1 MNNKYRVG
9 QRAASF
15 ETYSEVGPITGIA
28 LLLDEDNEIRA
39 GSDEGYVMEI
49 DCPYGTQE
57 MANALLVKLAG
68 KSYLGYHADGAEL
81 DKGAELGD
89 GIEVGGIYSML
100 AYRKVD
106 FGPGHLSE
114 ISASGENEV
123 DHEYPYVSQ
132 ETGKIERNLATTRS
146 LITKTSE
153 EILLK
158 VEEVNNRSEKR
169 YAQLSVSLDGVK
181 SEVSGKIDGSQ
192 AQTLIDQSIDKITL
206 SVSSSNGSTTFT
218 LRDGSAALSTQTLN
232 LSVSAVNVTGKL
244 TASQIDATNLKVSAA
259 NITGSL
265 TIGQLP
271 NDVATSGDIP
281 TNVSDLEND
290 MDYQTERGVVA
301 IIDGTVTADY
311 INALGVSASYLES
324 DEIYIYDSRGKMA
337 GFITTVGAASYSG
350 QKIVFSSGAMEI
362 NASYGSLYLVG
373 GDGAAL
379 DLSDLIYCNSDF
391 LPNSKARYDL
401 GSSTYQWNDVYC
413 STGEF
418 NGSDK
423 NIKHDIE
430 DLPEKYVAMLD
441 MVAPK
446 RYKLNAGT
454 SDRYH
459 VGFIAQ
465 DVEAAMSACGIDSK
479 EFGGWAKDKDEDGN
493 DIYMLRYTEFIAILL
508 AKLRGMDER
517 MKRLEATT

>member
-1 MNNKYRVG
+1 M
-9 QRAASF
+9 
-15 ETYSEVGPITGIA
+15 SEKFYIGSDITGFADNGKYKPISRVT
-28 LLLDEDNEIRA
+28 LLVDDDNAITAGDDTGLEISA
-39 GSDEGYVMEI
+39 S
-49 DCPYGTQE
+49 CPHATQE
-57 MANALLVKLAG
+57 MADALLLKF
-68 KSYLGYHADGAEL
+68 KGYQYQAYTADAANI
-81 DKGAELGD
+81 DPAAELGD
-89 GIEVGGIYSML
+89 GVTVGGVYAI
-100 AYRKVD
+100 
-106 FGPGHLSE
+106 LSTVSDDGRGYAD
-114 ISASGENEV
+114 ISAPGELE
-123 DHEYPYVSQ
+123 DEDEYPYESPIKK
-132 ETGKIERNLATTRS
+132 EIERNLATTRS

-153 EILLK
+153 EILLR
-158 VEEVNNRSEKR
+158 VEEVNNRSESR
-169 YAQLSVSLDGVK
+169 YASLEVSLDGVK

-192 AQTLIDQSIDKITL
+192 AQTLIDQSIDKISL

-218 LRDGSAALSTQTLN
+218 LMDGSAALSTQTLN

-244 TASQIDATNLKVSAA
+244 TASQIDATELKVSAA

-271 NDVATSGDIP
+271 DDVATSGDIP

-290 MDYQTERGVVA
+290 ADYQTERGVVE
-301 IIDGTVTADY
+301 IIGGTVDADY

-324 DEIYIYDSRGKMA
+324 DEIYIYDSSGKMA
-337 GFITTVGAASYSG
+337 GFITTVGAASYDG
-350 QKIVFSSGAMEI
+350 RKIVFSSGAMEI
-362 NASYGSLYLVG
+362 NASYGSLYLEG

-379 DLSDLIYCNSDF
+379 DLGDLIYCNSDF

-418 NGSDK
+418 NGSDE

-465 DVEAAMSACGIDSK
+465 DVEAAMTACGIDSK
-479 EFGGWAKDKDEDGN
+479 EFGGWAKGTDEDGN

-517 MKRLEATT
+517 IRGLETAT

>member
-39 GSDEGYVMEI
+39 GSDDGYVMEI
-49 DCPYGTQE
+49 ECPYGTQE
-57 MANALLVKLAG
+57 MANALLLKLAG

-100 AYRKVD
+100 AYRKVN

-114 ISASGENEV
+114 ISAPGENEV

-132 ETGKIERNLATTRS
+132 EAGKIERNLATTRS
-146 LITKTSE
+146 LIKKTSE

-158 VEEVNNRSEKR
+158 VEGKADAEDVT
-169 YAQLSVSLDGVK
+169 AQIKTALDGI
-181 SEVSGKIDGSQ
+181 E
-192 AQTLIDQSIDKITL
+192 L
-206 SVSSSNGSTTFT
+206 SVSSSGGSSTFK
-218 LRDGSAALSTQTLN
+218 LMSDGVELSTQTLN

-271 NDVATSGDIP
+271 SNVATDDDIP
-281 TNVSDLEND
+281 TRVSDLRND
-290 MDYQTERGVVA
+290 EGYQTESGVVE

-311 INALGVSASYLES
+311 INALGVSAEYLEA
-324 DEIYIYDSRGKMA
+324 DEIDIYDSRGRLA
-337 GFITTVGAASYSG
+337 GFISTTGAASYSG
-350 QKIVFSSGAMEI
+350 RKIVFASGAMEI
-362 NASYGSLYLVG
+362 NASYGSLYLEG
-373 GDGAAL
+373 GSGAAL
-379 DLSDLIYCNSDF
+379 DIDDLIYCNTDF

-446 RYKLNAGT
+446 RYKLNDGT
-454 SDRYH
+454 SGRYH

-465 DVEAAMSACGIDSK
+465 DVEAAMSACGIDAQ
-479 EFGGWAKDKDEDGN
+479 EFGGWAKDKDADGN
-493 DIYMLRYTEFIAILL
+493 DTYMLRYTEFIAILL

-517 MKRLEATT
+517 IKELETAT